1 MKTPFGWVGSKSRC
15 HKEIINEFPI
25 TFKNYYEPFLGCGSI
40 FFNLFN
46 CKRVFSK
53 AYLSDV
59 NHNLINCYIA
69 IRDEPDR
76 IKKVLIHCCE
86 RNSEEFY
93 YEMRKNVSSP
103 AVFIYLMRACFSS
116 LYRENQSGEFN
127 TPWRKQDYIVM
138 RKKISME
145 TDTIDRCSEY
155 LRKWCGDMQ
164 SMKYGNALKSVSEG
178 DVVYCDPP
186 YLPYT
191 DTGFVAYEKSGFTTA
206 DHVYLNNLCRMTAN
220 IKQCKIFL
228 SNSITPKTIEIYGEP
243 FKVISVGD
251 SVKSTAVVK
260 GRRLEG
266 LWKY

>member
-1 MKTPFGWVGSKSRC
+1 MKPPFGWCGSKARC

-25 TFKNYYEPFLGCGSI
+25 VFNNYYEPFLGSGAI

-46 CKRVFSK
+46 CKRVFNK
-53 AYLSDV
+53 AYISDV
-59 NHNLINCYIA
+59 NKHLIRCFVS
-69 IRDEPDR
+69 IRDEPER
-76 IKKVLIHCCE
+76 VKKVLIHCCE
-86 RNSEEFY
+86 KNSEEFY

-145 TDTIDRCSEY
+145 TDTIDRCSTY
-155 LRKWCGDMQ
+155 LNKWCGDIQ
-164 SMKYGNALKSVSEG
+164 SFDFEKALTSVNKG
-178 DVVYCDPP
+178 DVVYLDPP
-186 YLPYT
+186 YVPYKAGSFT
-191 DTGFVAYEKSGFTTA
+191 AYEKSGFGLS
-206 DHVYLNNLCRMTAN
+206 DHTWLNNVA
-220 IKQCKIFL
+220 KQCKKRGAHVFL
-228 SNSITPKTIEIYGEP
+228 SNSITDVSKMIYGEP

-251 SVKSTAVVK
+251 SIKSTATVK
-260 GRRLEG
+260 GKRLEG